1 MQSARETEAAMNVE
15 ELARELR
22 KAERQR
28 PCDGVSEGPRASH
41 QLAGCS
47 ELPTGSTA
55 SPETIPSH
63 KKGFQN
69 GMSTLVLQ
77 EAHGDIISAEGA
89 APFIHGTCISE
100 AL

>member
-1 MQSARETEAAMNVE
+1 MNVE

-22 KAERQR
+22 KAERAHAM
-28 PCDGVSEGPRASH
+28 GVSEGSRIRRASH

-47 ELPTGSTA
+47 ELLTDSTA

-69 GMSTLVLQ
+69 GMSTLVSQ
-77 EAHGDIISAEGA
+77 EAHGDTSRGCCSVL
-89 APFIHGTCISE
+89 HGTCISE